1 MDAFREGLAGGLFEE
16 HEEGVQ
22 DVIGEDLEGAAGD
35 VVAETDVRGSRK
47 DHSKFLKG
55 CPKLRF
61 LRSIP

>member
-1 MDAFREGLAGGLFEE
+1 MEAFGEGLAGGLFEE

-22 DVIGEDLEGAAGD
+22 EVIGEDLEGAGGN
-35 VVAETDVRGSRK
+35 VVAETDFRGSRK

-61 LRSIP
+61 LPSIP